1 MQSLGYLPIS
11 QSSLSVS
18 RCAFLSGIRLLTL
31 IAGILAAVGSPL
43 VATADPELRAE
54 SPEAMKAGG
63 YCPPAPNECSP
74 SVCNVKCF
82 SCEELLGAA
91 EQCKPPPPPAKGQ
104 WVSTVGACNALCGAG
119 GVQPIAHHCE
129 LSGARVDDSKCDA
142 SERPTKDE
150 EGCIGAP
157 CVCQPAAGTT
167 HIDTKKDTWGKM
179 GEYGEYFP
187 RVCKDDDDDDD
198 DDTCEEYENSGEASK
213 AKCSQGFP
221 ANWCSAWAA
230 QNCCGRGGTISHFTL
245 IAKKWKG
252 EEGWDC
258 EPFCKCN

>member
-54 SPEAMKAGG
+54 SPEVMKAGG

-157 CVCQPAAGTT
+157 CDCKKANSQHVDSEANTSLGSAPRSRTASAKNMRAQERHLRRNALKASPQIGVVHGLHKTAA
-167 HIDTKKDTWGKM
+167 
-179 GEYGEYFP
+179 
-187 RVCKDDDDDDD
+187 
-198 DDTCEEYENSGEASK
+198 AL
-213 AKCSQGFP
+213 A
-221 ANWCSAWAA
+221 
-230 QNCCGRGGTISHFTL
+230 
-245 IAKKWKG
+245 
-252 EEGWDC
+252 
-258 EPFCKCN
+258 EPFLTLPWLTMSLMIKRLGIASPSVNVTNTRCCL